1 VNIAR
6 KVVEGTGATT
16 SPLSLH
22 LLGILCAHEGRY
34 EEAGEAFL
42 RAIEAEP
49 EMVGS
54 YVELR
59 LVYAC
64 RGEYPKMV
72 KALRQAVEVGP
83 GGVRAYL
90 DERPLG
96 DLTAARTPAEP
107 EQASAGAGGDSE
119 SVHPPLASAMTLLA
133 EGRDGE
139 AAAELEQA
147 LEGKPEAPPAV
158 VMLLTLTYLLRG
170 ERVEADDAGVRRVPS
185 AAEGSGRDR

>member
-1 VNIAR
+1 VSIAG
-6 KVVEGTGATT
+6 KVIEGTEATT
-16 SPLSLH
+16 GPLSLH
-22 LLGILCAHEGRY
+22 LLGILRAHEGRY

-42 RAIEAEP
+42 RAINAEP

-54 YVELR
+54 YVELG

-64 RGEYPKMV
+64 RGEYPKMIE
-72 KALRQAVEVGP
+72 ALRQAVEVGP

-96 DLTAARTPAEP
+96 DLIAARAPGEP
-107 EQASAGAGGDSE
+107 EPPSASAGGDSE
-119 SVHPPLASAMTLLA
+119 SVHPPLASAMSLLA

-139 AAAELEQA
+139 AAAVLEQA

-158 VMLLTLTYLLRG
+158 VMLLALTNLLRG
-170 ERVEADDAGVRRVPS
+170 ERV
-185 AAEGSGRDR
+185 